1 MPVRSFQDPDGREWN
16 VWSVTPSRKS
26 DLFLPE
32 SMAEGWLCFECGEE
46 KRRLHPVSAD
56 WDALNEAELLALCM
70 TAAPVARRPERRA
83 PPPEL
88 HPEPLPATPAAPAE

>member
-1 MPVRSFQDPDGREWN
+1 MPVRSFHDDDGREWS

-32 SMAEGWLCFECGEE
+32 SMAEGWLCFECGDE

-56 WDALNEAELLALCM
+56 WEALGEAELLALCM
-70 TAAPVARRPERRA
+70 TAAPVARRPERRQR
-83 PPPEL
+83 PEFD
-88 HPEPLPATPAAPAE
+88 PEPLPATPAPAAE